1 NAPDGVV
8 IDYSLPKKLEAD
20 KQQKA
25 LHQTPVKIEI
35 RDASGELIA
44 THYGEAQYGVN
55 RFVWDMRYEMPTR
68 LEFEKPALEGKAPS
82 FERRGGPE
90 VMPGTYSVSVTA
102 SAQVVGDPN
111 HPPALDTQKR
121 SLQLALDARAQVD
134 ALDRMLNH
142 ISTMQSQLADYR
154 KSIEAKSNS
163 IDASERDLAKAQ
175 APLLDRGEALG
186 KELGK
191 IKDSAYDPKVQH
203 TAIEDGIHQLA
214 DLQGSLQRSAA
225 GFGSLG
231 VQAPSAPMI
240 AMGEELKARL
250 DASLAAYNSLLAG
263 DVAAYNQAAYQAGAP
278 TLDAGKAISIAA
290 APEIH

>member
-1 NAPDGVV
+1 
-8 IDYSLPKKLEAD
+8 
-20 KQQKA
+20 
-25 LHQTPVKIEI
+25 
-35 RDASGELIA
+35 
-44 THYGEAQYGVN
+44 
-55 RFVWDMRYEMPTR
+55 
-68 LEFEKPALEGKAPS
+68 
-82 FERRGGPE
+82 
-90 VMPGTYSVSVTA
+90 
-102 SAQVVGDPN
+102 
-111 HPPALDTQKR
+111 
-121 SLQLALDARAQVD
+121 
-134 ALDRMLNH
+134 
-142 ISTMQSQLADYR
+142 
-154 KSIEAKSNS
+154 
-163 IDASERDLAKAQ
+163 RDLAKAQ

-240 AMGEELKARL
+240 AMGEELKA
-250 DASLAAYNSLLAG
+250 SLAAYNSLLAG